1 MQTVS
6 QAGSSAVVD
15 EPTDSARARAHLQKS
30 LQLAPPSLPATAM
43 LAPQPPPYAHQAVF
57 SVDMP
62 PLPPPPVAVAAAA
75 RAASPG
81 VVHEALN
88 TARAREALMKTFEPH
103 AQYGAKPSA
112 GAQYGAKPSA
122 GAQYGARSGAHY
134 GAAAVRGTTSAMAN
148 GMGAAAAVPVRVS
161 RPPSTHAAAAA
172 LPQLSSALP
181 QLSSEA
187 AAIACAGA
195 EAAAQAAA
203 KARAAGAVVG
213 VILDTA
219 TPTTAPKAGSGGA
232 PATTPDTAE
241 APRTRNEGIVQAPA
255 SAQLPPS
262 AHASHKISPVPY
274 LNLPDRT
281 PLAPDE
287 MGGEAGGEAGD
298 GAGGVA
304 PNDATAGD
312 DAAAA
317 DARDDAAEA
326 SMAHEQIVEQIV
338 PAAVSPKASA
348 AAHEPFTV
356 TFKDG
361 WHYEHVRG
369 ETFTPSD
376 FTPNDADSPWEGEAP
391 TTTPAEGSGSASM
404 PASMLRRS
412 NRRSH
417 RSSPAEQRAHSA
429 VPVRVAVSYAS
440 PPPPESEP
448 SPVGGRFG
456 VQLPAPSVQ
465 LPAPSVRLPAPSVRL
480 PAPSA
485 GGAGK
490 GGAAPPLPVPPL
502 HLAALAALAASAR
515 AALSSGARNVSEL
528 ASPKF
533 GSSSRAGPSSASA
546 RVLLPLEAVEAVA
559 GTFRETMT
567 PLEVLACK
575 CSLQRPRLP
584 TGTFRETM
592 TPRGE
597 TLITRKGVETKATFF
612 EQFSSR
618 LSDGMTATFGR
629 FNSRR
634 EPETA
639 PGEGSRGETEVSQ
652 PSLTNSLTNSFA
664 SNRSEPEWLK
674 SAAEQLRH
682 GHLVQSDRVPP
693 EALESRAAEPLR
705 DGGASVDESL
715 LARSS
720 LAPLEGGAPSS
731 IEICPEICHGGATS
745 SSDCCGTEAESAD
758 LGAASMASVSSADSD
773 EASTPHA
780 TTFLSP
786 QPPDE
791 ASTLH
796 ATTFLSPQPPDEAST
811 LHATTFLSPQPPP
824 TVHPSAGSAFPT
836 GSASSTGSAFPTG
849 SASSTGSAFPT
860 GSAAVSGPLASIPL
874 AAANAMANG
883 TVRHHRSLAANKG
896 HNGSLATN
904 KGASLPTV
912 SPCGVARHGIAAR
925 RLPPARTAVPSMRIG
940 APLGAQLGAGV
951 GFRKVGAAGRADS
964 LSAASSAVPADTP
977 ERERRAHDAIRA
989 IAAATAAAHP
999 LLLRGEQVERS
1010 FEEFDGRDAS
1020 YYERCA

>member
-112 GAQYGAKPSA
+112 GAQYGA
-122 GAQYGARSGAHY
+122 RSGAHY
-134 GAAAVRGTTSAMAN
+134 GAAAVRGTTSAMTN
-148 GMGAAAAVPVRVS
+148 GMGATAAVPVRVS

-298 GAGGVA
+298 GAGGEA

-312 DAAAA
+312 DA

-412 NRRSH
+412 NRRSR

-456 VQLPAPSVQ
+456 VQVPAPSVQ
-465 LPAPSVRLPAPSVRL
+465 VPAPSVRL

-745 SSDCCGTEAESAD
+745 SSDCCGTEAESAE
-758 LGAASMASVSSADSD
+758 LGAASMASVSSADS
-773 EASTPHA
+773 
-780 TTFLSP
+780 
-786 QPPDE
+786 
-791 ASTLH
+791 
-796 ATTFLSPQPPDEAST
+796 DEAST

-836 GSASSTGSAFPTG
+836 GSA
-849 SASSTGSAFPT
+849 
-860 GSAAVSGPLASIPL
+860 AVSGPLASIPL

-883 TVRHHRSLAANKG
+883 TVCHHRSLAANKG

-904 KGASLPTV
+904 KGASLPTI

>member
-30 LQLAPPSLPATAM
+30 LQLAPPSLPATAT

-103 AQYGAKPSA
+103 
-112 GAQYGAKPSA
+112 AQYGAKPSA

-391 TTTPAEGSGSASM
+391 TTTPVEGSGSASM

-412 NRRSH
+412 NRRSR

-796 ATTFLSPQPPDEAST
+796 ATTFLSPQPP
-811 LHATTFLSPQPPP
+811 P

-836 GSASSTGSAFPTG
+836 A
-849 SASSTGSAFPT
+849 
-860 GSAAVSGPLASIPL
+860 SAAVSGPLASIPL

-904 KGASLPTV
+904 KGASLPTI

-999 LLLRGEQVERS
+999 LLLRGEQVERT